1 MTELAAEELAG
12 SMVRSSVALAGSRT
26 VAISQSSH
34 TTVYI
39 MRSNSLPEKS
49 EGPSYVPFAGF
60 WRRKSSKGCDR
71 MSKSKC
77 PRAADHISHNL
88 QIGQMV
94 EAEAGGLI
102 YLNADSCP

>member
-1 MTELAAEELAG
+1 MTELPAEELAG

-26 VAISQSSH
+26 VAISQSSQ

-39 MRSNSLPEKS
+39 MRSNDLPEMS
-49 EGPSYVPFAGF
+49 EAPSCVPFVGF

-71 MSKSKC
+71 RSESRC
-77 PRAADHISHNL
+77 PRVADNISHNS
-88 QIGQMV
+88 QIELMV
-94 EAEAGGLI
+94 EAVLGGLI